1 MNRRRNTL
9 IVLSLLNL
17 AAVTGI
23 FWSIAAHRVD
33 QSIVVFVFYYP
44 LLIAVNAVLWF
55 LMKVL
60 DHPAKVSMKYVL
72 VTLLLLALPL
82 TVLAYFL
89 GVMGLRGH

>member
-17 AAVTGI
+17 AAIAGI
-23 FWSIAAHRVD
+23 FWSMFANRSD

-44 LLIAVNAVLWF
+44 LLIALNAVLWF

-60 DHPAKVSMKYVL
+60 DHPAKQSMRYVL
-72 VTLLLLALPL
+72 VTLLILLVPL
-82 TVLAYFL
+82 TALLYFL
-89 GVMGLRGH
+89 ETLG